1 MLRAVLSFASF
12 TVYVLYYLLFRQKE
26 QDRDQQVRRGKD
38 EICDLRYKTFFD
50 QEYGDNRKKNMKQGG
65 SGACGREEY
74 GAGRNKD
81 QEGKR

>member
-38 EICDLRYKTFFD
+38 NIYDFRNETFFD
-50 QEYGDNRKKNMKQGG
+50 QEYGDFRKKNMKQGG
-65 SGACGREEY
+65 SGACGRQ
-74 GAGRNKD
+74 G
-81 QEGKR
+81 